1 MKEDVKEI
9 LLTAEEI
16 QAKCAELGKQIT
28 QDYKGKELLLVSVL
42 KGGVVVFSDL
52 IRPIAL
58 ARLIAFLVVGSYGKG
73 GKTSGNVKVIKDLDI
88 NVADK
93 DILIIEDIL
102 DSGIT
107 LQHLTVLLNARN
119 PKSIR
124 ICTLLDKPERRMA
137 DIHSDYVG
145 FVVPDEFL
153 IGYGLDY
160 AEKYRNLPYV
170 GTLDPK
176 VYE

>member
-1 MKEDVKEI
+1 MKKDVKEI
-9 LLTAEEI
+9 LLSADEI
-16 QAKCAELGKQIT
+16 AAKCAELGKQIT
-28 QDYKGKELLLVSVL
+28 QDYKGKDLLLVSVL
-42 KGGVVVFSDL
+42 KGGVVFFSDL
-52 IRPIAL
+52 IRHIDLPLMID
-58 ARLIAFLVVGSYGKG
+58 FMVVASYGMAA
-73 GKTSGNVKVIKDLDI
+73 KTTGNVKVIKDLDI

-102 DSGIT
+102 DSGVT
-107 LQHLTVLLNARN
+107 LQHLTVLLNSRN
-119 PKSIR
+119 PNSIK
-124 ICTLLDKPERRMA
+124 ICTLLDKPERRKA
-137 DIHSDYVG
+137 DIKSDYVG

-160 AEKYRNLPYV
+160 AEKYRNLPYI